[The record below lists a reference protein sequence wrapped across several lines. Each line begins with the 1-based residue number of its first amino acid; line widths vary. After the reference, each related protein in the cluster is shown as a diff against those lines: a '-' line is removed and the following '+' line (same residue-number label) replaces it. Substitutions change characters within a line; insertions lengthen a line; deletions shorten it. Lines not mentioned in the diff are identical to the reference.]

1 MAAAARVP
9 LEAGAAARIARA
21 VAPTVARFAEDRSR
35 ARNRAR
41 ELRGGAAAGTRPVK
55 DPQAHPQ
62 GGRGRDPPP
71 QAVVGR
77 ADAFAA
83 GAHRA
88 LATALNAFV
97 RVEAEDAL
105 AAAKAADRALAPRG
119 EGPLHGVPLAHK
131 DMYYSAG
138 KPAGCGSK
146 VREGWIAPVTSTA
159 IVRLEAAGSF
169 RLGALHMSE
178 FAYSPTGHSYL
189 GPAHNPWDPS
199 RITGGSSSGSGAAVA
214 RLTHAA
220 LGSDTG
226 GSIRLPAHFCGVTG
240 FKPTNGRVSRANALP
255 LSFTLD
261 TVGPLAQTAEDCAL
275 ITSLI
280 AGPDPLD
287 PDHRRRAGV
296 EREGGQALA
305 QGLKVGVPTQFYR
318 RFGARRAAA
327 LDAALAAFAAGRQ
340 DRQGRAARPDRAQRR
355 RANRA
360 RGRGDQHAWLRAR
373 RRLQAAGAQPAEN
386 ELAYSAIEYLEAL
399 RWRRR
404 WRRIDALGVVDVI
417 APASRLV
424 APTIEETDVG
434 GGPDAEAAIQAVTRF
449 MRPVNYLGLPT
460 LVVPAGQS
468 RQGLPIGLQLIGRP
482 FGDETLIALGAA
494 FQNATDHHRRMPAP
508 P

>member
-1 MAAAARVP
+1 MKDPAQLTLKEVAAAIRRRKLSSVELTRSL
-9 LEAGAAARIARA
+9 LERIARWQ
-21 VAPTVARFAEDRSR
+21 P
-35 ARNRAR
+35 
-41 ELRGGAAAGTRPVK
+41 
-55 DPQAHPQ
+55 
-62 GGRGRDPPP
+62 
-71 QAVVGR
+71 
-77 ADAFAA
+77 
-83 GAHRA
+83 
-88 LATALNAFV
+88 ALNAFV

-105 AAAKAADRALAPRG
+105 AAAKAADRALARRG
-119 EGPLHGVPLAHK
+119 AKGPLHGVPLAHK

-178 FAYSPTGHSYL
+178 FAYSPTGHNSYL
-189 GPAHNPWDPS
+189 GPAHNPWDAS
-199 RITGGSSSGSGAAVA
+199 RITGGSSSGSGAAVAA

-240 FKPTNGRVSRANALP
+240 FKPTYGRVSRANALP

-275 ITSLI
+275 ITALI

-287 PDHRRRAGV
+287 PTTAGAPAWNAKAAK
-296 EREGGQALA
+296 RSPK
-305 QGLKVGVPTQFYR
+305 GLKIGVPARFYVDDLEPDV
-318 RFGARRAAA
+318 AAA
-327 LDAALAAFAAGRQ
+327 LDAALAAFTRLGAKIVKVELPDQTALSAAALIVLAVEATSAHAPWLRT
-340 DRQGRAARPDRAQRR
+340 RAADYGPQVR
-355 RANRA
+355 NR
-360 RGRGDQHAWLRAR
+360 L
-373 RRLQAAGAQPAEN
+373 EN
-386 ELAYSAIEYLEAL
+386 GLAYSAIEYLEAL
-399 RWRRR
+399 RWRGPALAAHL
-404 WRRIDALGVVDVI
+404 DALGEVDVVI

-482 FGDETLIALGAA
+482 FGDETLIALGTA